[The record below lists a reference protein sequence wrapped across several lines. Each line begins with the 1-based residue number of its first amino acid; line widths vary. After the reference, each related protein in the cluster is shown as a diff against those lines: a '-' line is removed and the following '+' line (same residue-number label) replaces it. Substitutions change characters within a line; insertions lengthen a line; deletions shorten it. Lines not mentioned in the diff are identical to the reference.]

1 MFRSIFTFLKKSKLF
16 FLEGVL
22 TRSKNLPLVLYTF
35 YTIKISKRSK
45 CSRQINCDGRKMG
58 PTATAYI
65 LESPAAGHSLV
76 MEEVPG
82 AAAADLDMYG

>member
-1 MFRSIFTFLKKSKLF
+1 M
-16 FLEGVL
+16 
-22 TRSKNLPLVLYTF
+22 TRSKKVPPVLDAV